1 MNDRLSGPAQKSGSR
16 RRRAVPLWR
25 NRWVL
30 SGAVAGG
37 VAALASLGAWAWIGG
52 VPQRAF
58 DEARAWTVEASAAV
72 GFRVGDV
79 IVVGRSE
86 TAQADLLATLRLK
99 RGTPLF
105 GFDSEAARKR
115 VERLPWVRAASI
127 ERVLP
132 DTVVVTVEERVPLA
146 VWQHKGQLALIDR
159 EGRVIMRDGL
169 DRFSHLLLVVGEGA
183 PTHAAELLQM
193 LESQPALLTMVKAA
207 VRVGGRRWN
216 VRFDN
221 GTDVRLPEDDPHG
234 AWSRLADYERAHRI
248 LSQDVEVLD
257 LRLPDRL
264 IVRKTTAAAPP
275 PPPPPPA
282 TAQKPAP
289 RDKQTGTRSGKDT

>member
-1 MNDRLSGPAQKSGSR
+1 MSERPASASQKPASR

-25 NRWVL
+25 NRWVI
-30 SGAVAGG
+30 SGTAAVG
-37 VAALASLGAWAWIGG
+37 VGAIASLGAWAWIEGI
-52 VPQRAF
+52 PQRAF
-58 DEARAWTVEASAAV
+58 EDARLWTVGASASL

-79 IVVGRSE
+79 IVVGRVE
-86 TAQADLLATLRLK
+86 TPQADLLSTLKLK

-115 VERLPWVRAASI
+115 IERLPWVRSASI
-127 ERVLP
+127 EKVLP
-132 DTVVVTVEERVPLA
+132 DTVLVTVEERVPLA

-159 EGRVIMRDGL
+159 EGHVIMRDGL
-169 DRFSHLLLVVGEGA
+169 ERFSHLLLVVGEGA
-183 PTHAAELLQM
+183 PSHTAELLQI
-193 LESQPALLTMVKAA
+193 LETQPALLTMVKAA

-234 AWSRLADYERAHRI
+234 AWSRLADYDRAHRI
-248 LSQDVEVLD
+248 LSQNVEVLD

-264 IVRKTTAAAPP
+264 IVRKAAAATPP
-275 PPPPPPA
+275 PPPPPP
-282 TAQKPAP
+282 PGNRPVP
-289 RDKQTGTRSGKDT
+289 RDKQPGARGGKDT